1 MALSPAQVAQYHELG
16 YVCVEG
22 VLSAIELETA
32 RAITDEFVEL
42 SREVTVDATA
52 TVVVPPVGSAGVH
65 AEGVA
70 AAQDALQ
77 HFDLEP
83 GHTRE
88 APQVRRLSNPC
99 SYHTW
104 FDGLMRDTRILDIV
118 AALIGPSIRAQ
129 GNKLNMKPP
138 HVGSAIEWHQVCL
151 RSPAALSHPRFTAF
165 LLQDFAHYPHTND
178 DLCAVAV
185 CLDAATKQNGAMM
198 VLPYS
203 HTGPILDHHQDG
215 NFIGA
220 ISPSRGEVDLD
231 QAVAVHSPHLD
242 PLSSRCPR
250 PSPCR
255 CPHPTLRPRV
265 TFHAVLHR
273 LLPLR
278 FRHVNVRASY
288 VLTLPS
294 AVRSWRCPPVRY
306 RCTTPERYTARLS
319 TPRGSLS
326 PVDRSVLEEQH
337 APRVLRGVE
346 SRAM

>member
-1 MALSPAQVAQYHELG
+1 MALSPAQVAQYNELG

-22 VLSAIELETA
+22 VLSATELETA

-70 AAQDALQ
+70 AAQDALH

-99 SYHTW
+99 SYHPF

-151 RSPAALSHPRFTAF
+151 RSLAALNHPTPPHPRRSGAAATSAAAAPPGSAAPPRAPLPRPAARFGFHTRFEQSLTRF

-185 CLDAATKQNGAMM
+185 CLDDATKQNGAMM

-203 HTGPILDHHQDG
+203 HTGPILDHHQVIPTPLHVLDR
-215 NFIGA
+215 
-220 ISPSRGEVDLD
+220 ISPIFPPFFPVFFAR
-231 QAVAVHSPHLD
+231 
-242 PLSSRCPR
+242 
-250 PSPCR
+250 
-255 CPHPTLRPRV
+255 
-265 TFHAVLHR
+265 FHR
-273 LLPLR
+273 LAEAAPTSR
-278 FRHVNVRASY
+278 KPEPRAKRQLQGRPNT
-288 VLTLPS
+288 VS
-294 AVRSWRCPPVRY
+294 A
-306 RCTTPERYTARLS
+306 A
-319 TPRGSLS
+319 
-326 PVDRSVLEEQH
+326 
-337 APRVLRGVE
+337 
-346 SRAM
+346 